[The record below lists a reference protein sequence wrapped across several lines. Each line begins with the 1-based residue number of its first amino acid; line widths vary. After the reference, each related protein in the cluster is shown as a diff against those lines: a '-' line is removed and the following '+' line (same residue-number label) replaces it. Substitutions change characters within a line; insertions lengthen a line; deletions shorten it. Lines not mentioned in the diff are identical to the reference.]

1 MAPEPGSA
9 STGRE
14 PEPLASARVEMSREE
29 APRGETSREQ
39 PPQER
44 PSQEQSSREETRG
57 RNTAATVGFV
67 LGIVSLVVNPVLLV
81 GIGAI
86 GASAFGFNRASLMS
100 QFGYAPI
107 GQRKAILGMILG
119 LLGII
124 ASVAFKGSLY

>member
-1 MAPEPGSA
+1 M
-9 STGRE
+9 STG
-14 PEPLASARVEMSREE
+14 
-29 APRGETSREQ
+29 
-39 PPQER
+39 
-44 PSQEQSSREETRG
+44 SQSTG
-57 RNTAATVGFV
+57 RNTAATVGFA
-67 LGIVSLVVNPVLLV
+67 LGIVSVVVNPVLLV

-86 GASAFGFNRASLMS
+86 AVSAFGFNRASLMS